1 MTFKNCKRIE
11 ELIDIAFLL
20 FCFDL
25 IVFSFFLFLFLFFFV
40 FLGKMLRYATC
51 DKILTIFKFVKE
63 SLPCVIPLGCG
74 YKGVGF

>member
-25 IVFSFFLFLFLFFFV
+25 IVFSFLLLLLFLLFLFF
-40 FLGKMLRYATC
+40 
-51 DKILTIFKFVKE
+51 
-63 SLPCVIPLGCG
+63 
-74 YKGVGF
+74 

>member
-25 IVFSFFLFLFLFFFV
+25 IVFSFFFV
-40 FLGKMLRYATC
+40 FVFVFFCFFREDATIC
-51 DKILTIFKFVKE
+51 NL
-63 SLPCVIPLGCG
+63 
-74 YKGVGF
+74 

>member
-25 IVFSFFLFLFLFFFV
+25 IVFSFFWFLFLFFFCFFREDV
-40 FLGKMLRYATC
+40 
-51 DKILTIFKFVKE
+51 TICN
-63 SLPCVIPLGCG
+63 L
-74 YKGVGF
+74 

>member
-25 IVFSFFLFLFLFFFV
+25 IVFLFFFREDV
-40 FLGKMLRYATC
+40 TICKLVIKSLRYVN
-51 DKILTIFKFVKE
+51 L
-63 SLPCVIPLGCG
+63 
-74 YKGVGF
+74 